1 MNQQIKAM
9 KAEAYLEPKGTFMMK
24 LFLGNNF
31 FFFAKNSIIDGP
43 LGFKDAPENN
53 DIFKE
58 KPRRSKST

>member
-43 LGFKDAPENN
+43 LGFKDAP
-53 DIFKE
+53 
-58 KPRRSKST
+58 

>member
-9 KAEAYLEPKGTFMMK
+9 KAEAYLEPKGTSMMK

-43 LGFKDAPENN
+43 LGFKDAPWKQRYFQGE
-53 DIFKE
+53 
-58 KPRRSKST
+58 T